1 MPDRETQLFV
11 AMFRKSP
18 IGMALVSPLGRFM
31 TVNDALC
38 ALLGYP
44 REKLLTLTFQ
54 DITHP
59 DDLDADLGL
68 LRQLLEGEIP
78 QYEMR
83 KRYYH
88 SDGRELW
95 AQLNVSMIL
104 SDDGSP
110 SFFVSQIQG
119 LSAAGAP
126 AGPTPASSTP
136 VTG

>member
-1 MPDRETQLFV
+1 MSDLETQLFV

-31 TVNDALC
+31 TVNNALC

-44 REKLLTLTFQ
+44 RERLLTLTFQ

-59 DDLDADLGL
+59 GDLDADLTL
-68 LRQLLEGEIP
+68 LRQLMDGDIA
-78 QYEMR
+78 QYEIR

-88 SDGRELW
+88 ADGHQLW

-110 SFFVSQIQG
+110 AFFVSQIQA
-119 LSAAGAP
+119 LPAAA
-126 AGPTPASSTP
+126 
-136 VTG
+136 TG

>member
-1 MPDRETQLFV
+1 MSDLETQLFV
-11 AMFRKSP
+11 AMFKKSP

-44 REKLLTLTFQ
+44 RERLLTLTFQ

-59 DDLDADLGL
+59 DDLDADLTL
-68 LRQLLEGEIP
+68 LRQLMDGDIT

-83 KRYYH
+83 KRYRH
-88 SDGRELW
+88 ANGELLW

-104 SDDGSP
+104 GDDGGP
-110 SFFVSQIQG
+110 AFFVSQIQG
-119 LSAAGAP
+119 LPVPAP
-126 AGPTPASSTP
+126 TQPAP
-136 VTG
+136 VSG

>member
-31 TVNDALC
+31 SVNDALC
-38 ALLGYP
+38 SMLGYP
-44 REKLLTLTFQ
+44 RERLLILTFQ

-88 SDGRELW
+88 SDGHQLW

-110 SFFVSQIQG
+110 AFFVSQIQA
-119 LSAAGAP
+119 LPAAA
-126 AGPTPASSTP
+126 
-136 VTG
+136 TG